1 LVNELEDNDNQLNA
15 QKIDYNETV
24 IGSLSSQKDIDVFKF
39 SVSKAPIKISLE
51 FFEGDPNS
59 EKNWDVVIYSRPQ
72 YYDTDI
78 YGAFILNEHDNMYNE
93 NKNNEGNG
101 FDFYVEK
108 NGTYYVAIRQNDK
121 ATLESSTGSGALSTF
136 EENLNYSDT
145 EYQFTLKASEID
157 LNYGYE
163 YNDSKRKASQVEVGS
178 FFYGNLHDSKKF
190 PDDDVDFYKFNH
202 RSEDDTIKVSFD
214 DNNSS
219 DSDQDTWDVVLYDK
233 NLNIIN
239 NLSFTEEGSF
249 NSKTNLKGT
258 FYLSVSQWDELKQ
271 DSGVYRLMIETHDSE
286 NINILEESS
295 PSKFSENFN
304 ENVTILEPY
313 TSTKNIVGTLNY
325 SSGDDII
332 IIGGQSKNIR
342 GLSGDDTYFISHL
355 ISKEISLQI
364 VDTVGE
370 NIIQIP
376 INTFVSES
384 LFTKNAMRITLEGS
398 REITISNADR
408 FSYSLGED
416 FTNGDT
422 REDLSYQEFALAFGV
437 DDVLSLESSAN
448 GTIIDQYII

>member
-1 LVNELEDNDNQLNA
+1 MVNELEDNDNQLNA
-15 QKIDYNETV
+15 QKIDYNDTV
-24 IGSLSSQKDIDVFKF
+24 IGSLSSKKDIDVFKF

-51 FFEGDPNS
+51 FFEGDPNP
-59 EKNWDVVIYSRPQ
+59 EKNWDAVIYSRPQ
-72 YYDTDI
+72 YYESNK
-78 YGAFILNEHDNMYNE
+78 YGAFVLNEHDNMYNE

-101 FDFYVEK
+101 FNFYVEK
-108 NGTYYVAIRQNDK
+108 NGTYYVTIRQNDK
-121 ATLESSTGSGALSTF
+121 TTLESSTGSGALSTF
-136 EENLNYSDT
+136 EENLSYSNA

-163 YNDSKRKASQVEVGS
+163 YNDSKDTASQVEVGS

-202 RSEDDTIKVSFD
+202 SSEDDMIKVYFD

-219 DSDQDTWDVVLYDK
+219 DSDQDTWDVELYDK

-239 NLSFTEEGSF
+239 NISFTEDGSF

-271 DSGVYRLMIETHDSE
+271 DSGIYRLMIETFDSE
-286 NINILEESS
+286 NISILEESS
-295 PSKFSENFN
+295 PNKFSENFN
-304 ENVTILEPY
+304 ENVIILEPY
-313 TSTKNIVGTLNY
+313 TSTKNNVGTLNY

-332 IIGGQSKNIR
+332 IIGGQSKDIR
-342 GLSGDDTYFISHL
+342 GLSGDDTYFISQL
-355 ISKEISLQI
+355 LSKEISVQI
-364 VDTVGE
+364 IDTVGE

-398 REITISNADR
+398 REITISNADK
-408 FSYSLGED
+408 FSYSLGEN

-437 DDVLSLESSAN
+437 EDVLSLNSSVN
-448 GTIIDQYII
+448 GTIVDQYII

>member
-1 LVNELEDNDNQLNA
+1 MVNELEDNDNQLNA
-15 QKIDYNETV
+15 QKIDYNDTV
-24 IGSLSSQKDIDVFKF
+24 IGSLSSKKDIDVFKF

-51 FFEGDPNS
+51 FFEGDPNP
-59 EKNWDVVIYSRPQ
+59 EKNWDAVIYSRPQ
-72 YYDTDI
+72 YYESNK
-78 YGAFILNEHDNMYNE
+78 YGAFVLNEHDNMYNE

-101 FDFYVEK
+101 FNFYVEK
-108 NGTYYVAIRQNDK
+108 NGTYYVTIRQNDK

-136 EENLNYSDT
+136 EENLSYSNA

-163 YNDSKRKASQVEVGS
+163 YNDSKDTASQVEVGS

-202 RSEDDTIKVSFD
+202 SSEDDMIKVYFD

-219 DSDQDTWDVVLYDK
+219 DSDQDTWDVELYDK

-239 NLSFTEEGSF
+239 NISFTEDGSF

-271 DSGVYRLMIETHDSE
+271 DSGIYRLMIETFDSE
-286 NINILEESS
+286 NISILEESS
-295 PSKFSENFN
+295 PNKFSENFN
-304 ENVTILEPY
+304 ENVIILEPY
-313 TSTKNIVGTLNY
+313 TSTKNNVGTLNY

-332 IIGGQSKNIR
+332 IIGGQSKDIR
-342 GLSGDDTYFISHL
+342 GLSGDDTYFISQL
-355 ISKEISLQI
+355 LSKEISVQI
-364 VDTVGE
+364 IDTVGE

-398 REITISNADR
+398 REITISNADK
-408 FSYSLGED
+408 FSYSLGEN

-437 DDVLSLESSAN
+437 EDVLSLNSSVN
-448 GTIIDQYII
+448 GTIVDQYII

>member
-1 LVNELEDNDNQLNA
+1 
-15 QKIDYNETV
+15 
-24 IGSLSSQKDIDVFKF
+24 
-39 SVSKAPIKISLE
+39 
-51 FFEGDPNS
+51 
-59 EKNWDVVIYSRPQ
+59 
-72 YYDTDI
+72 
-78 YGAFILNEHDNMYNE
+78 MYNE